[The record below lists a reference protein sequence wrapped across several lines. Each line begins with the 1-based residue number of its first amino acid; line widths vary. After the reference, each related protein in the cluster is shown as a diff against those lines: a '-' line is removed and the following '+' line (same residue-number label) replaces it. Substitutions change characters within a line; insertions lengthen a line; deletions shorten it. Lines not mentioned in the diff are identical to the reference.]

1 MKPLGL
7 LFFLSI
13 ILWLVTY
20 AVSPPYPNK
29 DDRLC
34 LRPPAFYT
42 QDVKDRFCIQDG
54 PSSNSRPNIVLLAL
68 GGTVSAV
75 ADSPTNT
82 SHYTVGVLS
91 IHSLLQNIT
100 ERWSPCVNVTA
111 YQIMSLDSI
120 DMNSSHM
127 ISMSRRVNK
136 ELNNPDVTGVILLG
150 GTDAMIEYLTF
161 IALTVKSKKPII
173 GTGAYR
179 PHTAHDADGLQN
191 IVDAV
196 ILAAT
201 EGWSE
206 DYYEVAMV
214 MDGDIFRL
222 WGTRK
227 ENDRF
232 VPGFGSSIGRV
243 EGYRVSFHDLPGRPA
258 PFKFDM
264 TEFSSVSLLPVVP
277 IFLVH
282 TGFDYKALEKA
293 VDEGARGLIIGVYGN
308 GYIPATTG
316 TAITKLAYEKDIVV
330 MGAGVN
336 SVAVTYARVK
346 GMIPGQ
352 DWDARQLR
360 ILTQL
365 YLVQG
370 KGTNKHELKKGLEHG
385 AKPHISAE

>member
-1 MKPLGL
+1 
-7 LFFLSI
+7 
-13 ILWLVTY
+13 
-20 AVSPPYPNK
+20 
-29 DDRLC
+29 
-34 LRPPAFYT
+34 
-42 QDVKDRFCIQDG
+42 
-54 PSSNSRPNIVLLAL
+54 
-68 GGTVSAV
+68 
-75 ADSPTNT
+75 
-82 SHYTVGVLS
+82 
-91 IHSLLQNIT
+91 
-100 ERWSPCVNVTA
+100 
-111 YQIMSLDSI
+111 MSLDSI

-127 ISMSRRVNK
+127 ISISKRVNK
-136 ELNNPDVTGVILLG
+136 ELNNPDIAGAILLG

-161 IALTVKSKKPII
+161 IALTVKSKKPIV

-191 IVDAV
+191 IIDAV

-206 DYYEVAMV
+206 EYYEVAMV
-214 MDGDIFRL
+214 MGGDIFRL

-227 ENDRF
+227 ENDQF
-232 VPGFGSSIGRV
+232 VPGSGSSIGRV

-258 PFKFDM
+258 PFKFDI
-264 TEFSSVSLLPVVP
+264 TELSSVSLLPVVP
-277 IFLVH
+277 VFLVH

-316 TAITKLAYEKDIVV
+316 TAITKLAYEKGIVV
-330 MGAGVN
+330 MGARFN
-336 SVAVTYARVK
+336 SVTVSYARVK

-360 ILTQL
+360 ILNQL

-370 KGTNKHELKKGLEHG
+370 KGITKHELEKGLEYG
-385 AKPHISAE
+385 AKPHVSAN